1 MSVLLKKV
9 LTKNLMIKLQDT
21 YEDNELMIQEIKNI
35 LLTKKCDKLE
45 IMLFDLIDE
54 NTDIEDYMKLPR
66 SFIID

>member
-1 MSVLLKKV
+1 
-9 LTKNLMIKLQDT
+9 MIKLQDT

-54 NTDIEDYMKLPR
+54 NTDIKYYMKLPH